1 MKLKQYERYQ
11 INFFGKWV
19 TASGGLIGLSIF
31 LRILHFFGIH
41 MITDF
46 DTGVIVLRL
55 AVPVVFSALFIF
67 LLNGIHWN
75 APGVYG
81 ILGVVF
87 CLLLIIWNFSSGD
100 VLRIALSVLWYLASG
115 TIMLATTGG
124 YVPGRFLGFLVF
136 AVPLAFRVFL
146 YDVPFPA
153 LSAIFEEIANLCLI
167 ASMAL
172 FPFAL
177 VPGKKRMNTETDT
190 ENNERKR

>member
-41 MITDF
+41 MISDF

-55 AVPVVFSALFIF
+55 AIPVVFSAFFIF

-81 ILGVVF
+81 ILGIVF
-87 CLLLIIWNFSSGD
+87 CLLLMIWNFSTGD
-100 VLRIALSVLWYLASG
+100 VLRIVLSVLWYLIAG
-115 TIMLATTGG
+115 MILLATTGG

-136 AVPLAFRVFL
+136 AIPLCFRVLL

-153 LSAIFEEIANLCLI
+153 LSDLFAECADLCLI

-177 VPGKKRMNTETDT
+177 VPGKKKADAEANKYD
-190 ENNERKR
+190 RK